1 MAYFVDLFGHRV
13 QNYVERVLDGARPKR
28 VVVCMIYYLDVHG
41 RGSWADCFLAAMGYN
56 CAPWR
61 LQAAIRKVFELATS
75 RIRIPGV
82 DVLAFPLF
90 EVLDG
95 NDPRDYVQRVEP
107 SPRGGAKMARALL
120 DAIFV
125 ERARGEQAAMP
136 GQPAWC
142 TYADEGAMASDYG
155 TASNAIMMRELLKK
169 VSPPN
174 QILRIGE
181 A

>member
-95 NDPRDYVQRVEP
+95 ETPNDYNQRVEP
-107 SPRGGAKMARALL
+107 SVQGGEKMAKALL
-120 DAIFV
+120 KLLGHDGT
-125 ERARGEQAAMP
+125 EGGSSEGRGSAAV
-136 GQPAWC
+136 
-142 TYADEGAMASDYG
+142 AMAAAQRRPSRSPG
-155 TASNAIMMRELLKK
+155 RQRE
-169 VSPPN
+169 
-174 QILRIGE
+174 
-181 A
+181 